1 MKAQSDAYPPGGFWQ
16 IVRNMQSRICHKN
29 WRHMPSIK
37 ETSFLNFCLL
47 GIGMAHKRRKQSPK
61 NSPQNKDLVI
71 HIYLHWSTTCTW
83 YIWTTSFLAVFQRFK
98 VVLISATPTVDKFT
112 TLFLFVII
120 IISWKWTLTRSWL
133 FWKWTNYNTR
143 SKNICIFDLSII
155 SDIYFLLT
163 IMGNWFLHSVFI
175 RGGWY
180 AVKRYFQQYF
190 SYMYIVAISFIGRK
204 PLTCRKSLTYFIT

>member
-1 MKAQSDAYPPGGFWQ
+1 LKTYA
-16 IVRNMQSRICHKN
+16 INKRNKLY
-29 WRHMPSIK
+29 K
-37 ETSFLNFCLL
+37 FLSFRNSH
-47 GIGMAHKRRKQSPK
+47 GMVHKRQKQSPK

-163 IMGNWFLHSVFI
+163 ITGNWFLHSVFI
-175 RGGWY
+175 RGGWQS
-180 AVKRYFQQYF
+180 AQKTTSPMPLSSKNWFGLVK
-190 SYMYIVAISFIGRK
+190 IA
-204 PLTCRKSLTYFIT
+204 